1 MFLAW
6 LLIVALIGGLTLYL
20 IVRVSAAIRQ
30 WREPTTRWARR
41 AAADRRRRKVPMP
54 VERRAGPRRQEDV
67 ATEFLNEVGTR
78 RGRTATAR
86 RT

>member
-1 MFLAW
+1 
-6 LLIVALIGGLTLYL
+6 
-20 IVRVSAAIRQ
+20 
-30 WREPTTRWARR
+30 
-41 AAADRRRRKVPMP
+41 MP